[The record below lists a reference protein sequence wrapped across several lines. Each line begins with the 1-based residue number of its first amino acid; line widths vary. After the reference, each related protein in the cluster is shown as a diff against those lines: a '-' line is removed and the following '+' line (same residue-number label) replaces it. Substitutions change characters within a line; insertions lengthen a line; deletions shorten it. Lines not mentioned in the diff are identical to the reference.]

1 MRISLWLKLTAI
13 FVTITLV
20 VAVVMFVAVNR
31 SVGSQFQRFVLSRDR
46 VLAQNLAEVL
56 ADYYVQRGS
65 WQGVQQII
73 INLPPLAMLP
83 DPGRPGTMGPGMM
96 GLGLMGPG
104 MMTMLSPAPT
114 FPAETQDAT
123 GVGQDTLLPMVT
135 QQGPA
140 NNQSRRMGPAWM
152 RRGRELA
159 LDRVVVAD
167 AQGII
172 VADTSGQLLGQRHPS
187 EHLAEGT
194 PVMAGGQ
201 RVGTVLVGSMIDP
214 VLNPLAQDFLSSVNV
229 ATLVTAAAVGV
240 VGLALGSLVFLQV
253 TAPVRALTR
262 AIGAVAAGDLSQRV
276 RVQSQDE
283 IGQLAAAFNTMAA
296 ELERAERLRRNMVA
310 DVAHELRTP
319 LSLVRGHLEA
329 MLDGVYELNRDNVA
343 TAYEETLVLTRLVD
357 DLRELALAEAGRLQL
372 ELDDVDLADLVA
384 RVTDSFQTPAAEHQ
398 ISLRTELPDDPLFVR
413 GDEQRLRQVLINL
426 LSNALRYTP
435 AGGQVTVSARMQ
447 NSNGRPEVQVSVS
460 DTGSGISPE
469 DLPNIFERFY
479 RADKSRAR
487 TSGGSGLGLSIAR
500 QIVQAHGG
508 QITVASQPGQGA
520 TFTFTLPA
528 EAPPQLPGA
537 ARAAAA
543 TS

>member
-1 MRISLWLKLTAI
+1 MRISLWLKLMAVFVAI
-13 FVTITLV
+13 TVV
-20 VAVVMFVAVNR
+20 VALVMFVAVNR

-46 VLAQNLAEVL
+46 VVAQNLADAL

-83 DPGRPGTMGPGMM
+83 DPNRQGMMGRGMMGPGMM
-96 GLGLMGPG
+96 GPGLMGPG
-104 MMTMLSPAPT
+104 MMALLSPAPT
-114 FPAETQDAT
+114 VAEGTQATPPLDQGAT
-123 GVGQDTLLPMVT
+123 GAQ
-135 QQGPA
+135 A
-140 NNQSRRMGPAWM
+140 RRMGPAWM
-152 RRGRELA
+152 RRGYELV

-167 AQGII
+167 DQGII

-187 EHLAEGT
+187 QHLAEGT
-194 PVMAGGQ
+194 PVMVGEQ

-229 ATLVTAAAVGV
+229 ATLITAAAVGV
-240 VGLALGSLVFLQV
+240 VGLALGSLFFLQV
-253 TAPVRALTR
+253 TAPLRALTR
-262 AIGAVAAGDLSQRV
+262 AISAVAAGDLSQRV

-283 IGQLAAAFNTMAA
+283 IGQLATAFNTMAA
-296 ELERAERLRRNMVA
+296 ELERAEQLRRNMVA

-343 TAYEETLVLTRLVD
+343 IAHEETLVLSRLVD

-372 ELDDVDLADLVA
+372 ELDDVDLTDLVA
-384 RVTDSFQTPAAEHQ
+384 RVADSFQAPAAEHQ
-398 ISLRTELPDDPLFVR
+398 VALRTKLPDDPLFVR
-413 GDEQRLRQVLINL
+413 ADEQRMRQVLINL
-426 LSNALRYTP
+426 VSNALRYTP
-435 AGGQVTVSARMQ
+435 AGGQVTVSARLQ
-447 NSNGRPEVQVSVS
+447 TSNGRPEVQVAVS
-460 DTGSGISPE
+460 DTGSGIPPE

-487 TSGGSGLGLSIAR
+487 ASGGSGLGLSIAR

-508 QITVASQPGQGA
+508 QISVTSQPGMGS
-520 TFTFTLPA
+520 TFTFTLPV
-528 EAPPQLPGA
+528 EVAPQVPDAG
-537 ARAAAA
+537 RR
-543 TS
+543 